1 MSCNVERSR
10 VFTIKLDIDAGYSP
24 AVAELVKIIKDYTL
38 IGLGFRVLGSYCHPS
53 RNGNMHYR
61 ALVEAPDEFT
71 EHQVALLQ
79 LMLGDDLDR
88 ASLNVERTR
97 MGIYPAWGWNMLD
110 IPPRE
115 VREGHVSGKVQ
126 GRG

>member
-1 MSCNVERSR
+1 VERSR
-10 VFTIKLDIDAGYSP
+10 AFTIKLDIDAEYSP
-24 AVAELVKIIKDYTL
+24 AMAELVKMVKDYTL
-38 IGLGFRVLGSYCHPS
+38 ISLGFRVLGSYCHPS
-53 RNGNMHYR
+53 RSGNMHYR
-61 ALVEAPDEFT
+61 ALVEAPDEFD

-79 LMLGDDLDR
+79 LVLGDDPAR
-88 ASLNVERTR
+88 AALNIERTR